1 MKTKKTLYILWA
13 AILSIGVMSCSDDF
27 LELPPEAS
35 VVDENFYQNDNQL
48 LAATAPLYNLGWFD
62 YNDKASYNLGDFRG
76 GSAYSA
82 YNDRENVEFNTTA
95 NTPENVAA
103 WRAFYNVV
111 AQANVTIYNINQFAT
126 EDVSEEMKTH
136 CIAEARFMRALAYRY
151 LVMNWEEV
159 PVIVDNIKILDNP
172 YNVKRNTVSSVWKF
186 ITHEFRAAARDL
198 PETPR
203 LEGRVT
209 KWAAEGMLA
218 RTYLTRAGVPENYGL
233 QEERT
238 VTRDQAFLDS
248 AKYFA
253 DRVINLSGAS
263 LLTNYADLF
272 RTPYDNNPESLFSLQ
287 WVFVD
292 ANSWGTQNS
301 TPAYLTHYAELG
313 NNGDGWGGDK
323 GATFWML
330 SLYDGFNPIS
340 PSGDTLKGHT
350 ADARLKATFMLPGMV
365 YDELAYQDGANVKEG
380 YKVPFNGGDGA
391 NALNYAAVKKYVVGR
406 LDPEEGTKQ
415 FYSHDTYMLRLA
427 EIYLIYAEAVL
438 GNNESTTD
446 GTALEY
452 FNRIHERATR
462 ERVTSITYKDIFE
475 ERVKEFAMEG
485 MIWYDLVRLHYYNP
499 TEAYKII
506 ELQDRGIYFIEPNEV
521 DNPTEWT
528 IYKTLWDDN
537 RSFNASSGN
546 FKIPLPAVEVSIA
559 PNLLQDPVPY
569 DFNE

>member
-1 MKTKKTLYILWA
+1 MKTKKTIYILWA
-13 AILSIGVMSCSDDF
+13 AILSFGIMSCSDDF
-27 LELPPEAS
+27 LELPPESS

-95 NTPENVAA
+95 NTADNVAA

-111 AQANVTIYNINQFAT
+111 AQANVTIYNINQFAS
-126 EDVSEEMKTH
+126 EDVSEEMKAH

-151 LVMNWEEV
+151 LVMNWEAV
-159 PVIVDNIKILDNP
+159 PIIVDNIEILDNP
-172 YNVKRNTVSSVWKF
+172 YNVRRNTVSSVWRF
-186 ITHEFRAAARDL
+186 ITHEFRAAAKDL

-233 QEERT
+233 QDERT
-238 VTRDQAFLDS
+238 VTRDQVFLDS

-253 DRVINLSGAS
+253 ERVINMSGAS
-263 LLTNYADLF
+263 LLTDYADLF

-292 ANSWGTQNS
+292 VNSWGTQNS
-301 TPAYLTHYAELG
+301 TPAYLTPTAELG
-313 NNGDGWGGDK
+313 NGDGWGGDK
-323 GATFWML
+323 GATYWML
-330 SLYDGFNPIS
+330 SLYDGFNPID
-340 PSGDTLKGHT
+340 GGEALKGHT
-350 ADARLKATFMLPGMV
+350 EDVRLKATFMLPGMT
-365 YDELAYQDGANVKEG
+365 YDELAYQDGEEVAQG
-380 YKVPFNGGDGA
+380 YQVPFSGGDGA
-391 NALNYAAVKKYVVGR
+391 DAVNYASVKKYVVGR
-406 LDPEEGTKQ
+406 LDPEDGASQ
-415 FYSHDTYMLRLA
+415 YYGHDTYMLRLA

-438 GNNESTTD
+438 GNNESTSD
-446 GTALEY
+446 ATALQY
-452 FNRIHERATR
+452 FNTIHERATR
-462 ERVTSITYKDIFE
+462 EVVTSITYEDIFE

-485 MIWYDLVRLHYYNP
+485 VTWYDLVRLHYYNP
-499 TEAYKII
+499 AAAYDII
-506 ELQDRGIYFIEPNEV
+506 NSQDRGLYFVEPNEV

-528 IYKTLWDDN
+528 IYKTSWSTE
-537 RSFNASSGN
+537 RTFNATSGN
-546 FKIPLPAVEVSIA
+546 FRIPLPAAEISIA